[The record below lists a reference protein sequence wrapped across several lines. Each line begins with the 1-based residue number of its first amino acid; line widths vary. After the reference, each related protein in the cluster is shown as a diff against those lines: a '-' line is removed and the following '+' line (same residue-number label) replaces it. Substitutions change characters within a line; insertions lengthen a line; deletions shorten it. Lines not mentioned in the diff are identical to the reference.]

1 MSLLM
6 EADDNR
12 YSQPLPFIPKVM
24 GLIPF
29 LYNTKLFYIS
39 SLKYNPT
46 SATHNIQTQYLTQ
59 SVATRQ
65 LKHNEMD

>member
-46 SATHNIQTQYLTQ
+46 SATHNIQT
-59 SVATRQ
+59 
-65 LKHNEMD
+65 